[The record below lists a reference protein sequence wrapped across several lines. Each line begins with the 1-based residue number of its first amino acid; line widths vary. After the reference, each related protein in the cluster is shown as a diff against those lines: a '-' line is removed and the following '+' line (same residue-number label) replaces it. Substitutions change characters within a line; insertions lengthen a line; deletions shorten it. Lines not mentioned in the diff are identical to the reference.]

1 MSTFNYIPAYGATET
16 TTARVLKAQF
26 GDGYSQRIADGIN
39 NKPRS
44 WSLSFSKT
52 QTDIDLI
59 LAFLNAEGGVYSF
72 DWTPPRGVAGKWI
85 CEQWNTTVNDGF
97 DNLTVQ
103 FVEVF
108 E

>member
-1 MSTFNYIPAYGATET
+1 MSTFSYIPAYGATET

-59 LAFLNAEGGVYSF
+59 LSFLNTEGGVNSF